1 MVRLLGKG
9 TAQYGKDGKRGS
21 MLADAFCL
29 LKGVVAAIVF
39 WMLVDLL
46 LPSRTAPPAPSASVV
61 YHTPALPVVAPLQ
74 ARPRHGYGFGSG
86 ALVERSR
93 ASSTHKP
100 REGGLV
106 HPTDTSRS
114 NLEVGCCLGFC
125 FRGGGFPNPKSR
137 MTTSR
142 S

>member
-74 ARPRHGYGFGSG
+74 ARPTDMAMVSVLGRWWREAERHQLINRERVDSYTLQTLQDPILKWAAALGS
-86 ALVERSR
+86 AFEVAAFQTLR
-93 ASSTHKP
+93 AA
-100 REGGLV
+100 
-106 HPTDTSRS
+106 
-114 NLEVGCCLGFC
+114 
-125 FRGGGFPNPKSR
+125 
-137 MTTSR
+137 
-142 S
+142 